1 MWGIIIAAV
10 SGALMSIQ
18 GVFNSEVTKQTS
30 VWLAAS
36 FVQITAFVVCV
47 AVHYWKGRHSR
58 QFVAGIA
65 AVYAAWRSDWRLYYL
80 YCYFEYQCDWA
91 GEVGDV
97 YCIGTDA
104 RILSH

>member
-47 AVHYWKGRHSR
+47 AAWFITGRD
-58 QFVAGIA
+58 GT
-65 AVYAAWRSDWRLYYL
+65 
-80 YCYFEYQCDWA
+80 
-91 GEVGDV
+91 VGSLWQV
-97 YCIGTDA
+97 SPRYMLLGIGTDA

>member
-1 MWGIIIAAV
+1 MWGFQFRGNKADKCLA
-10 SGALMSIQ
+10 G
-18 GVFNSEVTKQTS
+18 GVFCADYRFCR
-30 VWLAAS
+30 L
-36 FVQITAFVVCV
+36 CGCM
-47 AVHYWKGRHSR
+47 VHYWKGRHSW